1 MILWLDW
8 VVLCSWKQ
16 GRRWRWEKWSG
27 LPLSLSVTSAEDF
40 DARNGE
46 GPHKILGGMHTALG
60 FTQNSK
66 KDMAISWLGRAA
78 PLQRFA

>member
-60 FTQNSK
+60 IKLRIELKLMQGCGQVLCHFVEE
-66 KDMAISWLGRAA
+66 
-78 PLQRFA
+78 P